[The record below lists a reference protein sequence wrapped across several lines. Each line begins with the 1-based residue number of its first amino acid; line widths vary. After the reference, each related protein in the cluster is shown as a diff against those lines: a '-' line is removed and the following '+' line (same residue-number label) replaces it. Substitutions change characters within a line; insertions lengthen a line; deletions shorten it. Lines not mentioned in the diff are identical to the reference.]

1 MIKLKPQLKNISQ
14 SPEGGYTLME
24 SLVAM
29 IMVASLM
36 VAVAPVIVFS
46 VGTRVQA
53 RRVELA
59 SQAARSYIDAVRS
72 GELDPP
78 SITGLAPSDVDTE
91 QRAPVQNALASCDPA
106 VDKDSDPDTPDDL
119 VYCDTEIVAKAS
131 GKFYCVDGDGDGVC
145 TSDSLTDMM
154 VLGGI
159 VLPRGSLSS
168 GQTGYIS
175 DMATANFNDD
185 LDTIKEFGYQLL
197 IMVYRA
203 QAFNNTNFQINNQ
216 PPNTIINNA
225 GLATRFSD
233 GGQEIERPLFT
244 AISEI
249 SPTENSFSN
258 MRKRLD
264 TK

>member
-78 SITGLAPSDVDTE
+78 SITGLAASDVDTE
-91 QRAPVQNALASCDPA
+91 RTAPVQNALTSCDPA
-106 VDKDSDPDTPDDL
+106 GTDEEGNFKL

-145 TSDSLTDMM
+145 TSDSVADMM

-159 VLPRGSLSS
+159 ALPSGSGLSS
-168 GQTGYIS
+168 GQRGYIS
-175 DMATANFNDD
+175 DMATANLDDD
-185 LDTIKEFGYQLL
+185 LDTIKKFGYELL

-203 QAFNNTNFQINNQ
+203 NAFNNTSLQINNQ

-244 AISEI
+244 AISEV
-249 SPTENSFSN
+249 SPTESSFSN